1 MTYTPADPNWR
12 ARVDREFGA
21 QPFVETIGAH
31 LEEVSVGQ
39 VDVVVEN
46 HEAIS
51 QQYGYVHGGV
61 VGALLD
67 TACGFAA
74 MTLLPSDHI
83 VLTVE
88 YKVNFL
94 RPAEGT
100 RFAATGRVVK
110 AGRTIIV
117 CEAELAA
124 VGGPDRAIATASAT
138 MMSTPDRG
146 VAPV

>member
-1 MTYTPADPNWR
+1 MAFTPADPNWR
-12 ARVDREFGA
+12 TRIDREFA
-21 QPFVETIGAH
+21 TQHYMRTISTTLG
-31 LEEVSVGQ
+31 SVAPGE

-46 HEAIS
+46 HEAIG

-67 TACGFAA
+67 TACGFST

-94 RPAEGT
+94 RPAEGEY
-100 RFAATGRVVK
+100 FIASGRVVK
-110 AGRTIIV
+110 AGRTILV
-117 CEAELAA
+117 CEAALTADGDSDRPLA
-124 VGGPDRAIATASAT
+124 TMSAT

-146 VAPV
+146 VAAG